1 MKITVLDA
9 GTLGSD
15 VNLTPFYE
23 VGEVELFE
31 NTAPDEIAARI
42 KESDVVC
49 INKIKLN
56 EGNLSGSAV
65 RVICVAATGYDNIDT
80 VYCKK
85 QGIAVCNVPGYS
97 THSVAQLSVAMALYL
112 VNHLSEY
119 RSFVHSGE
127 YSRSGVANRLTPVW
141 HELYGQ
147 TWGIV
152 GGGNIGGQVAR
163 VAEAFGCRV
172 LVCRRKKDPHFETVD
187 IDTLCRESDIIS
199 LHVPL
204 SEETRGMISAERI
217 AMMNF
222 DEDDAL
228 HLYWRVSDTR
238 VCDGGKVKL
247 ENGSPITSYSART
260 PRYGARGRCKL
271 SLVDWDGDGVLDL
284 LIGTPR
290 SASIP
295 TPERGLPNGAL
306 KPIDGLQVLWM
317 KNVGTNEAPVFR
329 EPEQFRF
336 QGKDFFIGQHAN
348 SPTPCMLGDTS
359 SGMNLLVG
367 CESGRFYFF
376 ERKDLTT
383 ITIDERNKEQR

>member
-217 AMMNF
+217 AMMKEGAILIN
-222 DEDDAL
+222 
-228 HLYWRVSDTR
+228 V
-238 VCDGGKVKL
+238 
-247 ENGSPITSYSART
+247 
-260 PRYGARGRCKL
+260 ARGA
-271 SLVDWDGDGVLDL
+271 VTD
-284 LIGTPR
+284 
-290 SASIP
+290 
-295 TPERGLPNGAL
+295 EGAVA
-306 KPIDGLQVLWM
+306 DAV
-317 KNVGTNEAPVFR
+317 
-329 EPEQFRF
+329 
-336 QGKDFFIGQHAN
+336 
-348 SPTPCMLGDTS
+348 
-359 SGMNLLVG
+359 
-367 CESGRFYFF
+367 ESGHLGGIGIDVFSAEPLPEEHPYHRITDQDNVILTPHTAWGSLEARNRVIREMAENIRAFY
-376 ERKDLTT
+376 EGR
-383 ITIDERNKEQR
+383 ERNRVDK